1 MNKSNLTTK
10 IFRRIKNLYG
20 GILLEM
26 TSKKFMALSM
36 ALAMILTT
44 TGGAF
49 AALSPIA
56 LSQSNP
62 IVPIVKNASIA
73 VVNIDV
79 EKTTT
84 RSFSPFP
91 FDDDPIFKRFFGD
104 TFKEFTRSVPM
115 KGRGSGFIVSKEGL
129 ILTNNHVVDGVDK
142 ITVSVLLKDGDKK
155 TYPATIKG
163 NDPAYDLAVI
173 KIEPDEDLPVLELG
187 DSDALE
193 VGEFVVAIGN
203 PYGFE
208 HSVTAGV
215 VSAKNRSIHAQ
226 DVNFDD
232 FLQTDAAINP
242 GNSGGPLLNME
253 GKVVGINT
261 AIIPYAQGLGF
272 AIPVNKAKEIMG
284 DLVSYGRVKRGWL
297 GVSIRDIDENIAKAY
312 KVEGTQGTMIAD
324 VFKGDP
330 ADKAGLKRAD
340 IVIEI
345 NGEKIKDAN
354 AFVQKIRTL
363 APGSVAKL
371 VVIRRGKK
379 MNFEVKLAERA
390 NSADGRPENSS
401 TSSGEKAEGD
411 GSEVLKE
418 FGISKVEKINDTLR
432 RKYRLASDAEGL
444 VVTELD
450 RNSKAVFDGEV
461 NEGDIILDVNG
472 QEVSSTEDIKKAIGT
487 EDSILLFLEREG
499 SPFLISITKEK
510 K

>member
-1 MNKSNLTTK
+1 MNLYTFTIK
-10 IFRRIKNLYG
+10 IFRRIKFIYG
-20 GILLEM
+20 GILLDM
-26 TSKKFMALSM
+26 SSKKFMALFLT
-36 ALAMILTT
+36 LAMIFATA
-44 TGGAF
+44 GGAF
-49 AALSPIA
+49 AALSP
-56 LSQSNP
+56 LSNMQTNP
-62 IVPIVKNASIA
+62 IVPIVKSASLA

-79 EKTTT
+79 EKTAT

-142 ITVSVLLKDGDKK
+142 ITVSVRFQDGNKK
-155 TYPATIKG
+155 TYPATLKG

-173 KIEPDEDLPVLELG
+173 KIEPDENLPVLELG

-208 HSVTAGV
+208 HSVTVGV
-215 VSAKNRSIHAQ
+215 ISAKNRSIHAQ

-242 GNSGGPLLNME
+242 GNSGGPLLNMQ
-253 GKVVGINT
+253 GKVIGINT
-261 AIIPYAQGLGF
+261 AIIPYAQGLCF

-284 DLVSYGRVKRGWL
+284 DLVSFGRVKRGWL
-297 GVSIRDIDENIAKAY
+297 GVSIRDIDPKIAKAY
-312 KVEGTQGTMIAD
+312 GVEGTNGAMVFD

-330 ADKAGLKRAD
+330 ADKAGIKRAD
-340 IVIEI
+340 IVTEI

-354 AFVQKIRTL
+354 EFVNKIRTL

-371 VVIRRGKK
+371 VVIRKGKK
-379 MNFEVKLAERA
+379 LNFEIKLAERA
-390 NSADGRPENSS
+390 NSADGRPITS
-401 TSSGEKAEGD
+401 TTEEATSD
-411 GSEVLKE
+411 GSDVLKD
-418 FGISKVEKINDTLR
+418 FGISKVEKLNDTLKR
-432 RKYRLASDAEGL
+432 TYRINSDTEGL
-444 VVTELD
+444 VITKLD

-472 QEVSSTEDIKKAIGT
+472 KEVKTTEDIKAAIGD
-487 EDSILLFLEREG
+487 EDSILLFLERDG
-499 SPFLISITKEK
+499 SPFLISISKEATK
-510 K
+510 

>member
-26 TSKKFMALSM
+26 TSKKFMALFLT
-36 ALAMILTT
+36 LAMILTT

-261 AIIPYAQGLGF
+261 GLC
-272 AIPVNKAKEIMG
+272 
-284 DLVSYGRVKRGWL
+284 
-297 GVSIRDIDENIAKAY
+297 
-312 KVEGTQGTMIAD
+312 
-324 VFKGDP
+324 
-330 ADKAGLKRAD
+330 
-340 IVIEI
+340 
-345 NGEKIKDAN
+345 
-354 AFVQKIRTL
+354 
-363 APGSVAKL
+363 
-371 VVIRRGKK
+371 
-379 MNFEVKLAERA
+379 
-390 NSADGRPENSS
+390 NSRQQS
-401 TSSGEKAEGD
+401 
-411 GSEVLKE
+411 
-418 FGISKVEKINDTLR
+418 
-432 RKYRLASDAEGL
+432 
-444 VVTELD
+444 
-450 RNSKAVFDGEV
+450 
-461 NEGDIILDVNG
+461 
-472 QEVSSTEDIKKAIGT
+472 
-487 EDSILLFLEREG
+487 
-499 SPFLISITKEK
+499 
-510 K
+510 